1 MERKLKAAVIGL
13 GTICWGHLDAYRD
26 NEHTELYAVCDIDG
40 EWAEYVRNKYNAV
53 KAYSDYHELLR
64 DPEIDLVSI
73 CLPNKWHAPVTI
85 EALDCSKHVLCEK
98 PMAPTAA
105 DGRKMR
111 EAELRSG
118 KKLMISHNQRF
129 GEDVQIMKKLYEDGA
144 FGDVYHV
151 RIGWRRPLG
160 HMQSPYSERE
170 NGTKYNRNWFHEKSE
185 HGGVLRDLGSHLI
198 DLTMHILGFPK
209 LESAYASAYRKF
221 KPALPEGEEEK
232 FVFDSED
239 LITGVAKFEG
249 GLSIQMEFSF
259 GSTVPEQKL
268 ITNIYGTRMGA
279 ERLGFSKQ
287 LNLIRV
293 GEGDTFTTELAKPED
308 FGAEP
313 FKHPAHGFID
323 AIVND
328 TEVPVPSDQGIKV
341 LEILDALYAECG
353 I

>member
-13 GTICWGHLDAYRD
+13 GTICRGHINAYRD
-26 NEHTELYAVCDIDG
+26 NENTDLYAVCDIDG
-40 EWAEYVRNKYNAV
+40 EWAKYVQNKYNV
-53 KAYSDYHELLR
+53 PKTYSDYHELLR
-64 DPEIDLVSI
+64 DPEIDIVSI

-85 EALDCSKHVLCEK
+85 EALDAGKHVLCEK

-105 DGRKMR
+105 DGKRMR
-111 EAELRSG
+111 DAELRSG

-129 GEDVQIMKKLYEDGA
+129 GEDIQIMKKLYDEGA
-144 FGDVYHV
+144 FGEVYHV
-151 RIGWRRPLG
+151 RIGWRRALG
-160 HMQSPYSERE
+160 QMQSPYSKRE
-170 NGTKYNRNWFHEKSE
+170 NGTQYNRNWFHEKSSD
-185 HGGVLRDLGSHLI
+185 GGVLRDLGSHLI

-209 LESAYASAYRKF
+209 MESAYASAYRKF
-221 KPALPEGEEEK
+221 KPEIPAGDEGK
-232 FVFDSED
+232 FVFDAED
-239 LITGVAKFEG
+239 LITGMVKFEG

-259 GSTVPEQKL
+259 GSTVSEEKL
-268 ITNIYGTRMGA
+268 ITNIYGTKMGA
-279 ERLGFSKQ
+279 ERLGFTKQ

-293 GEGDTFTTELAKPED
+293 GDGDKFTTEIAKPED
-308 FGAEP
+308 YEVEP

-323 AIVND
+323 AILND